1 LIKFAKSCSQL
12 KGFIH
17 VSSVAPLMTKDK
29 TGEIKEELIEETLVG
44 GLDKEV
50 SKIPIFF
57 ANNKISKFIQHSK
70 FNLNKKYL
78 CYLMTLL

>member
-1 LIKFAKSCSQL
+1 MMRANANGVLNLVKFAKTCTQL

-29 TGEIKEELIEETLVG
+29 TGEIKEELLEETLVG

-50 SKIPIFF
+50 SKSSILHPFE
-57 ANNKISKFIQHSK
+57 K
-70 FNLNKKYL
+70 LNF
-78 CYLMTLL
+78 LLNSLIHLN